1 MKRAAYDDVAQ
12 KVGAMLDAGL
22 PDESIATEVVN
33 SGWTVDEFKRAGK
46 EAPGLGSFDRSLQQG
61 ITLGWGDEISAGTR
75 AGARYL
81 TNAIGLT
88 EPQPGEPTDLA
99 GLYNER
105 IADIRATGARD
116 ASNDPIATTAGELVG
131 SAVTG
136 GAVTP
141 ARAATTMLGMM
152 GQGAAVGGI
161 TGGIYGAGTAEGS
174 DPMDRL
180 PNAVIGAGLGAGV
193 GAAVPAIIGGV
204 RALGQ
209 AAGAIRPKNAERT
222 AMAKIGQA
230 LSRDEM
236 TPADLQRAYTQATSG
251 GKAGDVTIAD
261 VAGQNVKGLV
271 ESAVNMPGAARNKI
285 TQTLETRQAS
295 QLLRMTRDLRQLAGT
310 PQRAYAVAQDV
321 MTARQT
327 AAKPLYQQA
336 YAADLTKHPQALQV
350 VEQIAQTPDGKR
362 ALEFAERMAANEGRQ
377 ITPRTVEFVDDL
389 KRGLDHLINSE
400 TSRDMVGRETVSP
413 LGRTV
418 VKLKQDLLA
427 AIDPV
432 VPEYAA
438 ARNAWAGPSA
448 YLDAMNEGKKIANMA
463 PDEIQGWLARA
474 SQSEQEAFRVGA
486 ITKIMDTLGS
496 AKGTMPDVAQ
506 RLNDPNWQGRIA
518 ALMPDQRAASEW
530 LSRFAT
536 ERGMSRTATQALG
549 NSATARRLAMQ
560 EDGSDGAI
568 LQDGIRSVA
577 SLLTGWKDALLNG
590 VMRAASTADRAQPER
605 NRVIAERLVDR
616 DVFNNLNFLGWLN
629 SNPPPVPN
637 YAPPAA
643 GPLSA
648 PAATGAAMI
657 TTDPPRPALNDPRW
671 RGGGG

>member
-1 MKRAAYDDVAQ
+1 MKRAAYSDVAQ

-22 PDESIATEVVN
+22 PDEAIATEVVN
-33 SGWTVDEFKRAGK
+33 AGWSVDEFKRAGK
-46 EAPGLGSFDRSLQQG
+46 EAPGLGAMDRSLQQG
-61 ITLGWGDEISAGTR
+61 VTFGWGDEISAATR

-88 EPQPGEPTDLA
+88 EPKPGDPTDLG
-99 GLYNER
+99 GLYEDR
-105 IADIRATGARD
+105 LADIRATNTRD
-116 ASNDPIATTAGELVG
+116 ASDAPIQTTVGELVG
-131 SAVTG
+131 GAVTG
-136 GAVTP
+136 GALT
-141 ARAATTMLGMM
+141 RAGSVATIPQAIGQGAKVGGLSGAAYGAGTANGDM
-152 GQGAAVGGI
+152 GDRLKGAAVGGALGAVTGAAI
-161 TGGIYGAGTAEGS
+161 PAVVGGI
-174 DPMDRL
+174 R
-180 PNAVIGAGLGAGV
+180 
-193 GAAVPAIIGGV
+193 
-204 RALGQ
+204 
-209 AAGAIRPKNAERT
+209 AGAQAISATRPANADRV
-222 AMAKIGQA
+222 AVAKIGQA
-230 LSRDEM
+230 LARDEM
-236 TPADLQRAYTQATSG
+236 TPADLQRAYTQAASG
-251 GKAGDVTIAD
+251 AKAGEVTIAD

-271 ESAVNMPGAARNKI
+271 EGAANMPGAARNQI
-285 TQTLETRQAS
+285 TRTLETRQAG
-295 QLLRMTRDLRQLAGT
+295 QLLRMTRDLRTLAGT

-327 AAKPLYQQA
+327 AARPLYQSA
-336 YAADLTKHPQALQV
+336 YAADLTQHPQALQV
-350 VEQIAQTPDGKR
+350 VEQIAQTPDGRR
-362 ALEFAERMAANEGRQ
+362 ALEYAERMALNEGRTL
-377 ITPRTVEFVDDL
+377 TPRTVQFVDDL

-400 TSRDMVGRETVSP
+400 TTRDMVGRETVSP

-418 VKLKQDLLA
+418 VKLKNDLLA

-432 VPEYAA
+432 VPDYAA

-448 YLDAMNEGKKIANMA
+448 YLDALAEGKKIASMA

-506 RLNDPNWQGRIA
+506 KLNDPNWQGRIA

-530 LSRFAT
+530 LSRFGT
-536 ERGMSRTATQALG
+536 ERAMSRTATQTLG

-577 SLLTGWKDALLNG
+577 SLLTSWKDAVLNG
-590 VMRAASTADRAQPER
+590 VIRATGRLDRGQPER
-605 NRVIAERLVDR
+605 NRAIAERLMDR
-616 DVFNNLNFLGWLN
+616 DTFNNLNFLGWLN
-629 SNPPPVPN
+629 SNPPPPPS

-643 GPLSA
+643 GPISA
-648 PAATGAAMI
+648 PVAAGTAML
-657 TTDPPRPALNDPRW
+657 TTEPARPALDDPRW